1 MQDTFFD
8 SDRKSVA
15 MVTAYYGTNGGK
27 ILRREL
33 LPQFLINSHEIWQ
46 RCLPWSVDVQDTFF
60 DSDRKSVAMVTA
72 YYGTNGGKIL
82 RRELLPQF
90 FTNSHEIWQRCLP
103 WSVDVQDTFFD
114 SDRKSVAMVT
124 AYYGTNGGK
133 ILRRELLPQFFTNS
147 HEIWQRCLPWS
158 VDVQDTFFDSDRK
171 SVAMV
176 TAYYGKNGGKILRR
190 ELLPQFFTNSHE
202 IWHRCLPWG
211 VDVQDTFFD
220 SGRKCV
226 AMVTAYYGKN
236 GGKILRRELLP
247 QFFTNSH
254 EIWHRCLP
262 WGVDVQDTFFD
273 SGRKCVAM
281 VTAYYGKNGGKSL
294 RRELLPQFFTNSHEI
309 WHRCLPWGVDV
320 QDTFFDSGRKCVAM
334 VTAYY
339 GKNGGKNLA
348 SRTTS
353 SVFHQFS

>member
-1 MQDTFFD
+1 MA
-8 SDRKSVA
+8 K
-15 MVTAYYGTNGGK
+15 M
-27 ILRREL
+27 
-33 LPQFLINSHEIWQ
+33 
-46 RCLPWSVDVQDTFF
+46 
-60 DSDRKSVAMVTA
+60 
-72 YYGTNGGKIL
+72 
-82 RRELLPQF
+82 
-90 FTNSHEIWQRCLP
+90 
-103 WSVDVQDTFFD
+103 
-114 SDRKSVAMVT
+114 
-124 AYYGTNGGK
+124 
-133 ILRRELLPQFFTNS
+133 
-147 HEIWQRCLPWS
+147 
-158 VDVQDTFFDSDRK
+158 
-171 SVAMV
+171 
-176 TAYYGKNGGKILRR
+176 GGKILRR

-281 VTAYYGKNGGKSL
+281 VTAYYGKNWGKIL

-339 GKNGGKNLA
+339 GKNWGKILRRELLPQFFTNSHEIWHRCLPLGVDVQDTFFDSGRKCVAMVTAYYGKNGGKILRRELLPQFFTNSHEIWHRCLPLGVDVQDTFFDSGRKCVAMVTAYYTVKKYCGAGVLITFSDISSLMCFRSINIFYPYSFCVIRKSVRPPPSLHQRMVSVSVATNRRSRLPPPLDHASFLA
-348 SRTTS
+348 STRRHT
-353 SVFHQFS
+353 

>member
-1 MQDTFFD
+1 MAKMGKNLASRTT
-8 SDRKSVA
+8 SSVFH
-15 MVTAYYGTNGGK
+15 
-27 ILRREL
+27 
-33 LPQFLINSHEIWQ
+33 QFSWN
-46 RCLPWSVDVQDTFF
+46 
-60 DSDRKSVAMVTA
+60 
-72 YYGTNGGKIL
+72 
-82 RRELLPQF
+82 
-90 FTNSHEIWQRCLP
+90 
-103 WSVDVQDTFFD
+103 
-114 SDRKSVAMVT
+114 
-124 AYYGTNGGK
+124 
-133 ILRRELLPQFFTNS
+133 
-147 HEIWQRCLPWS
+147 WQRCLPWS

-220 SGRKCV
+220 SGRKSCCHGNGILWQKWGENLASRTTFLSFHQFSWNLAQMFALGV
-226 AMVTAYYGKN
+226 DVQDTFLTVVEVCCHGNGIYGKN

-281 VTAYYGKNGGKSL
+281 VTAYYGKNGG
-294 RRELLPQFFTNSHEI
+294 
-309 WHRCLPWGVDV
+309 G
-320 QDTFFDSGRKCVAM
+320 
-334 VTAYY
+334 
-339 GKNGGKNLA
+339 NLA
-348 SRTTS
+348 SQTTS
-353 SVFHQFS
+353 SVFHQFSWNLAQMFALGCRCARHIFWQW